1 MSPAHFDITDTQL
14 LGPDDP
20 APVEVVNAD
29 STHPVLLVCEHAGQ
43 AIPKRLGDLGIS
55 TEALDSHIGWDI
67 GAEGLTRRI
76 AHILGVPAVLQRYSR
91 LVIDCNRP
99 TGAPDAI
106 PEISDGISI
115 PGNSLLDE
123 QSRNARVQEIFDPF
137 QDVVSRYLSSP
148 SCCATFSIHSFTR
161 SMSGVRRPWDIGFL
175 YRRDTCTSQLL
186 EKFVN
191 DARPDLKIG
200 MNQPYQIDD
209 VSDWFVP
216 NHGEASGLSHSLI
229 EIRNDHIETPE
240 GQARWAEILVG
251 AFDHLFKEK

>member
-1 MSPAHFDITDTQL
+1 MSLVHFDVTDTQL

-20 APVEVVNAD
+20 APVEVVNAEA
-29 STHPVLLVCEHAGQ
+29 THPVLLVCEHAGQ
-43 AIPKRLGDLGIS
+43 ALPKRLGDLGIS

-67 GAEGLTRRI
+67 GAEGVTRRI
-76 AHILGVPAVLQRYSR
+76 AHILGAPAVLQRYSR

-115 PGNSLLDE
+115 PGNSLLDA

-137 QDVVSRYLSSP
+137 QDVVSKQLSSFP
-148 SCCATFSIHSFTR
+148 RRATFSIHSFTR
-161 SMSGVRRPWDIGFL
+161 SMSGVNRPWDIGFL
-175 YRRDTCTSQLL
+175 YRRDTRTSECLA
-186 EKFVN
+186 KFVA
-191 DARPDLKIG
+191 DARPELKIG

-216 NHGEASGLSHSLI
+216 NHGEACGLSHSLI
-229 EIRNDHIETPE
+229 EIRNDHIETSE
-240 GQARWAEILVG
+240 GQAFWAEILSD
-251 AFDHLFKEK
+251 AFDRLLKEI